1 MLFFLANVAIMC
13 EICSRNHKKRF
24 MINRVLIRLK
34 VVQIVYA
41 YYKNSGKSLK
51 ATEDE
56 MFFSLS
62 KAYDLYLHLLLLM
75 PAVTHYAADRIAFNT
90 TKLRP
95 TESDLNPNLRF
106 VENRFVAQLRSNEQL
121 RKFEEKSKF
130 NWVDH
135 SDVLRRMLDAI
146 EADDIYKEYM
156 SAETSSYADDR
167 ELWRKLYKTFVFE
180 NEELDA
186 LLEEQS
192 LYWNDDKPIVDTF
205 VIKTIKRFEEHRGAE
220 QQLLPEYKDLDDMD
234 YARKLLRSTI
244 SNAEIYRN
252 LLAGSSKNWDMS
264 RLAFMDVVIMQTA
277 IAELLTFDDIPVSV
291 TLNEFVDI
299 AKYYSTPKSSSFV
312 NGILDNIVKK
322 LREDGKLNSK

>member
-1 MLFFLANVAIMC
+1 
-13 EICSRNHKKRF
+13 

-41 YYKNSGKSLK
+41 YYKNCGKSLK

-56 MFFSLS
+56 VFFSLS

-75 PAVTHYAADRIAFNT
+75 PAVTHYAADRIAFNS

-95 TESDLNPNLRF
+95 TESDLNPNLKF
-106 VENRFVAQLRSNEQL
+106 VNNRFVAQLRSNEQL
-121 RKFEEKSKF
+121 RKFDEKNKF
-130 NWVDH
+130 NWVEH
-135 SDVLRRMLDAI
+135 SDFLRRLLDAI
-146 EADDIYKEYM
+146 EASDIYKEYM
-156 SAETSSYADDR
+156 DSEISSYAEDR
-167 ELWRKLYKTFVFE
+167 EVWRKLYKRFVFD
-180 NEELDA
+180 NEELDT

-205 VIKTIKRFEEHRGAE
+205 VLKTIKRFEEEEGAD
-220 QQLLPEYKDLDDMD
+220 QRLLSEYKDLDDMD
-234 YARKLLRSTI
+234 YARKLLRATI
-244 SNAEIYRN
+244 ANAEEYRILMGN
-252 LLAGSSKNWDMS
+252 STKNWDMS

-277 IAELLTFDDIPVSV
+277 LAELLTFDDIPASV
-291 TLNEFVDI
+291 TLNEYVDI

-322 LREDGKLNSK
+322 LREEGKIE

>member
-1 MLFFLANVAIMC
+1 
-13 EICSRNHKKRF
+13 

-41 YYKNSGKSLK
+41 YYKNCGKSLK

-56 MFFSLS
+56 VFFSLS

-75 PAVTHYAADRIAFNT
+75 PAVTHYAADRIAFNS

-95 TESDLNPNLRF
+95 TESDLNPNLKF
-106 VENRFVAQLRSNEQL
+106 VNNRFVAQLRSNEQL
-121 RKFEEKSKF
+121 RKFDEKNKF
-130 NWVDH
+130 NWVEH
-135 SDVLRRMLDAI
+135 SDFLRRLLDAI
-146 EADDIYKEYM
+146 EASDIYKEYM
-156 SAETSSYADDR
+156 DSEISSYAEDR
-167 ELWRKLYKTFVFE
+167 EVWRKLYKRFVFD
-180 NEELDA
+180 NEELDT

-205 VIKTIKRFEEHRGAE
+205 VLKTIKRFEEEEGAD
-220 QQLLPEYKDLDDMD
+220 QRLLPEYKDLDDMD
-234 YARKLLRSTI
+234 YARKLLRATI
-244 SNAEIYRN
+244 ANAEEYRILMGN
-252 LLAGSSKNWDMS
+252 STKNWDMS

-277 IAELLTFDDIPVSV
+277 LAELLTFDDIPASV
-291 TLNEFVDI
+291 TLNEYVDI

-322 LREDGKLNSK
+322 LREEGKIE